1 MEEDMLFGLSLMGKI
16 ISVLLGGA
24 LILYCYTTL
33 WKRALFE
40 LDDLE
45 AKGLKHNIYGR
56 NYKLDIGNIL
66 AILFVALHF
75 IAAIGYL
82 IWSWLY

>member
-1 MEEDMLFGLSLMGKI
+1 MEDMLFGLSLMGKVV
-16 ISVLLGGA
+16 SVFLGGA
-24 LILYCYTTL
+24 LCLYCYTVL
-33 WKRALFE
+33 WKRTLFE
-40 LDDLE
+40 LDDWK

-56 NYKLDIGNIL
+56 NYKLDVGNIL